1 MTPRLRPDLHTI
13 PTYVP
18 RLALPDSI
26 DPIELAGNETTFGPL
41 PSALEAVSAAAA
53 GSNRYQDNRSGELV
67 GALADV
73 LAVPRDRVIAG
84 CGSVSL
90 CHNLALITCGA
101 PTDEVLMAWRSFE
114 TYPIAAR
121 IAGARVVQVPL
132 ADDVHDLDAMAA
144 AVTANTRLVF
154 VCNPNNPTATAVGR
168 AELERFVDAVP
179 PHVLVCI
186 DEAYLEFLRMPD
198 RPDGVEIGRN
208 RPNVVALRTFSK
220 AYGLASLR
228 VGYAVGDPAVI
239 AALHRVHVAFSVGR
253 VAQAAALA
261 SLAAPGELRRRTDAV
276 AAERERVRDALCAL
290 GYPVPPSQANFL
302 WLGLADEATSFTVA
316 AAEAGIRVADYGEG
330 VRVTIGTPA
339 ENDAFLTFAAAWAR
353 TAQQC
358 RSA

>member
-1 MTPRLRPDLHTI
+1 MTPRLRQDLHTI
-13 PTYVP
+13 PAYLP
-18 RLALPDSI
+18 RLPVR

-41 PSALEAVSAAAA
+41 PAALAAVSAAAA
-53 GSNRYQDNRSGELV
+53 GVHRYQDNRSGELV
-67 GALADV
+67 GALADS

-84 CGSVSL
+84 CGSVAL

-101 PTDEVLMAWRSFE
+101 PADEVLMAWRSFE

-132 ADDVHDLDAMAA
+132 ADGDVHDLDAMAA

-154 VCNPNNPTATAVGR
+154 VCNPNNPTATALGR

-179 PHVLVCI
+179 PHVVVCI
-186 DEAYLEFLRMPD
+186 DEAYLEFLRMAD
-198 RPDGVEIGRN
+198 HPDGVEIGRT

-220 AYGLASLR
+220 AYGLAGLR
-228 VGYAVGDPAVI
+228 VGYAVGDPEVI

-261 SLAAPGELRRRTDAV
+261 SLAVPGELRRRTDAV
-276 AAERERVRDALCAL
+276 IAERERVRDALCAA

-302 WLGLADEATSFTVA
+302 WLALGDGSAPFTAA
-316 AAEAGIRVADYGEG
+316 AAEAGIRVADYGDG
-330 VRVTIGTPA
+330 VRVTTGTPA
-339 ENDAFLTFAAAWAR
+339 ENDAFLSFAAAWAAAALLSR
-353 TAQQC
+353 PA
-358 RSA
+358 